1 MIRKKNRK
9 LRTRR
14 ETASTKG
21 ATTGVKVDYFQKA
34 CDRIEIRIADH
45 KGSPKRFKRE
55 VAEELKKIWAA
66 LNTLAPL
73 V

>member
-1 MIRKKNRK
+1 MRKRNRPPRARLALSSAK
-9 LRTRR
+9 RAVT
-14 ETASTKG
+14 G
-21 ATTGVKVDYFQKA
+21 AKVDYFQKA
-34 CDRIEIRIADH
+34 CDRIEIRIADY
-45 KGSPKRFKRE
+45 KGPPKRFKRE

>member
-1 MIRKKNRK
+1 MKNKRNK
-9 LRTRR
+9 LPKSR
-14 ETASTKG
+14 G
-21 ATTGVKVDYFQKA
+21 ATTAAGVKVNYFQKA